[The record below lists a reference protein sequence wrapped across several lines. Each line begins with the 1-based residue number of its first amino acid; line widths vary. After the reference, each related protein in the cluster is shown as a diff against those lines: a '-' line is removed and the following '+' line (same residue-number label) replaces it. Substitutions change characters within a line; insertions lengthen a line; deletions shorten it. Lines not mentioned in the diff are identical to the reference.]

1 MGLFVK
7 DCIVKWGLVFV
18 ISDVNMSIMRKK
30 KIKIVMVFVYSSVV
44 KYSYVNFIWEIEVNF
59 VIVN

>member
-1 MGLFVK
+1 MK
-7 DCIVKWGLVFV
+7 DYIVKWGLVFV